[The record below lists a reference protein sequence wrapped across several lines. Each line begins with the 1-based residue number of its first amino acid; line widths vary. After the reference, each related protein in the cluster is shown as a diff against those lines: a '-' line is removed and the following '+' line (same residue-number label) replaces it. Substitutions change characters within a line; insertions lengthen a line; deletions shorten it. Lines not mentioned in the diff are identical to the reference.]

1 MAKTEHSEIQLIYSK
16 RDSLI
21 FNYFWTGFII
31 YTSAFAIS
39 ATGQVNY
46 VVCNIFQILGIMLL
60 IPASF
65 FLVRFKIEDE
75 YLKIMYPI
83 YLVWTLGV
91 IMRGFLL
98 EYNFVKILLFD
109 AYMGIFLYLTPL
121 ILLFPKDII
130 HIKKLFIVIVIVGAV
145 FVFYD
150 LLFIKDLIVN
160 YDIKSSQSI
169 IEYFSKTLSIPCGFI
184 LLTYIYH
191 SKKMNLF
198 ALFVLGLTFLF
209 CIIRARRALALLAIG
224 PIIGSY
230 LVYLFY
236 SNNRALKIIFF
247 ILLSIT
253 ITLGIAY
260 SQSLMQYF
268 SNKSA
273 TSWFMSRLSQDTRS
287 EVEEYFYQDMKP
299 SEWIIGK
306 GINGQY
312 YCPGVVEG
320 EGKISVFRRGIE
332 TDYLTII
339 LKGGIIGL
347 GLLILIALPAIIK
360 GLFYSKNLLARA
372 SAIWILLY
380 LFALYPAP
388 VTTFTLNYLL
398 VWISIGICYTKSL
411 RNLTDKKIMTF
422 FKGEENCKELV
433 VNE

>member
-1 MAKTEHSEIQLIYSK
+1 MAKTAHSEIQSIYSK
-16 RDSLI
+16 RESLI
-21 FNYFWTGFII
+21 LNYFWIGFII

-39 ATGQVNY
+39 ATDQVNY
-46 VVCNIFQILGIMLL
+46 VVCNVFQILGLMLL
-60 IPASF
+60 ISASF
-65 FLVRFKIEDE
+65 FLVKLKIEDD
-75 YLKIMYPI
+75 YLKIVYLI

-91 IMRGFLL
+91 IMRGFLF
-98 EYNFVKILLFD
+98 EYDFIKILLFD

-121 ILLFPKDII
+121 ILLFPKDLI
-130 HIKKLFIVIVIVGAV
+130 HIKKLFVVIVIVGAV
-145 FVFYD
+145 YVFYD

-160 YDIKSSQSI
+160 YDIKNSQNI
-169 IEYFSKTLSIPCGFI
+169 IEYFSKTLSIPCGFV

-230 LVYLFY
+230 FVYLFY

-260 SQSLMQYF
+260 SQTLMKYF

-299 SEWIIGK
+299 SEWIVGK

-320 EGKISVFRRGIE
+320 EGRISVFRRGIE

-339 LKGGIIGL
+339 LKGGIINL
-347 GLLILIALPAIIK
+347 GLLLLIAIPAIIK
-360 GLFYSKNLLARA
+360 GLFFSRNLLARA
-372 SAIWILLY
+372 SATWILFY
-380 LFALYPAP
+380 LFDLYPAP

-398 VWISIGICYTKSL
+398 VWISIGICYSKSF
-411 RNLTDKKIMTF
+411 RNLTDEKIMIF
-422 FKGEENCKELV
+422 FKNEEKCKELAV
-433 VNE
+433 KE